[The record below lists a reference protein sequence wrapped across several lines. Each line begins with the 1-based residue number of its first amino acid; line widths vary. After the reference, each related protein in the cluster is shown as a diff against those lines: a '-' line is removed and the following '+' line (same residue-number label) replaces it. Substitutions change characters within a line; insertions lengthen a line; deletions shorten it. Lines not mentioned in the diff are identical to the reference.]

1 MPEQKIDSREVG
13 LDVGLLLLKYFV
25 DTDYL
30 HYGYFKEGLKPTVTN
45 FKKAQENHTELLFS
59 AIPSGVR
66 SILDVGCGSGCVARQ
81 LRANGYEV
89 EAVSPSEKLTEA
101 ARCNNDHQLT
111 VYQGTYE
118 EAQIDR
124 RFDLILFSESYQYVD
139 IHQGLT
145 QALAHLNPGGHL
157 LLCDFF
163 QTDAEG
169 KSPLGGGHCLAEF
182 YETLRQFPFS
192 VVRND
197 DITAEIAPTMT
208 LINDFS
214 MKVLKPTCSQVG
226 LLIEDRHPWMYK
238 FLLFSLRKRLKKLGD
253 KHLSGERNA
262 ANFLKYKSYR
272 LILLRLD
279 SKS

>member
-1 MPEQKIDSREVG
+1 MQEQKIDSREVG

-30 HYGYFKEGLKPTVTN
+30 HYGYFKDGLKPTVTN

-89 EAVSPSEKLTEA
+89 EAVSPSEKLSEA

-111 VYQGTYE
+111 IHQGTYE
-118 EAQIDR
+118 AAQINR

-139 IHQGLT
+139 IPKGLT
-145 QALAHLNPGGHL
+145 QAIGHLNPGGHI

-169 KSPLGGGHCLAEF
+169 KSPLGGGHNLAEF
-182 YETLRQFPFS
+182 YETLRQFPFTI
-192 VVRND
+192 VLD
-197 DITAEIAPTMT
+197 QDITPEIAPTMT

-214 MKVLKPTCSQVG
+214 MKVLKPASSQVG
-226 LLIEDRHPWMYK
+226 LLLED
-238 FLLFSLRKRLKKLGD
+238 
-253 KHLSGERNA
+253 
-262 ANFLKYKSYR
+262 
-272 LILLRLD
+272 
-279 SKS
+279 